1 MRFACPFRYG
11 MSVNSDSVTRSIFYK
26 YLHPK
31 EVYISEGILVPDLIR
46 KKVRCILLIPG
57 RAQCIYLIT
66 NNTHTELDTTGD
78 QEGFYQVPSV

>member
-1 MRFACPFRYG
+1 MQYELSARGVSLYIVLYTPCDQSVSVRFACPFRYG

-46 KKVRCILLIPG
+46 KKVHSIWLQPDS
-57 RAQCIYLIT
+57 YHV
-66 NNTHTELDTTGD
+66 NT
-78 QEGFYQVPSV
+78 